1 MDSLSYE
8 KTQNT
13 LEFFFL
19 FVEVILGVAATA
31 FATIAWSIV
40 GLITIIARTTGDTF
54 ATDGL

>member
-31 FATIAWSIV
+31 FATIAR
-40 GLITIIARTTGDTF
+40 GKLIT
-54 ATDGL
+54 ATLLIVRAIR